1 MRINIIIFVVIT
13 IQQSALGIWEFWKLE
28 NMEQFWKRKHISTG
42 ENDNG
47 YWRGI
52 TGGVFVALFGYP
64 SNCQLK
70 GASHACTFSVAC
82 WWAGGSS
89 QSGCGANPWIFACC
103 VTQNKNQDIF
113 DRPVALKNSLEEDL
127 ETRENIIS
135 QSIQRRNDIWNDFDE
150 ECGISNDRILQKRII
165 GGKPAEFGQ
174 FPWQAYIKI
183 LSYQCGGV
191 LVSRKFVA
199 TAAHC
204 ILPAKL
210 TDLLVYLGELDTQDT
225 GQVEELAPA
234 ELHRVKRRL
243 IHPKF
248 HYKSTQPDRYD
259 LALLELVTEASFSY
273 HITPICLPDSAI
285 ELTGREAVVA
295 GWGKTE
301 PQSKQTGTNVLRSV
315 SVPILDISE
324 CMAWHKIKQIVIEL
338 HPEMLCA
345 GYKLGKQDACLGD
358 SGGPLILLEHE
369 RSAATRRYRQDRSGQ
384 LKNSNCRI
392 REINFHLNF
401 VLKREKV
408 FHYNANF

>member
-358 SGGPLILLEHE
+358 SGGPLILLEHG
-369 RSAATRRYRQDRSGQ
+369 RWTLVGITSAGFGCGEPHQPGIYHKIPMSVEWIKTVIDR
-384 LKNSNCRI
+384 K
-392 REINFHLNF
+392 
-401 VLKREKV
+401 
-408 FHYNANF
+408 